1 MMKSLLVSISL
12 LVLLGSGVANAQTS
26 TTRSTITFEIKNMG
40 ITTGGSLGGLITKIN
55 FNPNN
60 LDASTIE
67 ASVDVNTINT
77 ENSGKDEHLRSADF
91 FDVAHYP
98 RMTLKSIAI
107 KHKRGNN
114 YTGTF
119 VLTIKGKA
127 KQVEIPFTYLDKGN
141 TAEFKGTFKINRLD
155 FGVGGSSMILSDEV
169 TVNLDCEEAS
179 PKSSPKERT

>member
-1 MMKSLLVSISL
+1 MMKNLLVSISL
-12 LVLLGSGVANAQTS
+12 FLLLGTGVVNAQTS
-26 TTRSTITFEIKNMG
+26 ATRASVTFEIKNMG
-40 ITTGGSLGGLITKIN
+40 ITTGGSLGGLVTKIN

-67 ASVDVNTINT
+67 ASVDVGNINT

-91 FDVAHYP
+91 FDVARFP
-98 RMTLKSIAI
+98 RMTLKSVAL

-119 VLTIKGKA
+119 ALTIKGKT
-127 KQVEIPFTYLDKGN
+127 KQIDIPFTYLDKGA

-155 FGVGGSSMILSDEV
+155 FGVGSSSMILSDEV
-169 TVNLDCEEAS
+169 TVNLDCEEK
-179 PKSSPKERT
+179 KSESRS